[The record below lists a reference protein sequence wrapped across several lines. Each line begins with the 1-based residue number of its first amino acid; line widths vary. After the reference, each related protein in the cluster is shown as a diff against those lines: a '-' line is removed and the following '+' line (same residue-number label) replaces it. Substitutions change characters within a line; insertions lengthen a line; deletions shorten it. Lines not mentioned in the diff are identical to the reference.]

1 MFKMQ
6 VNIYFTLQ
14 MDSDEE
20 AALSVIIVA
29 TFTENIK
36 REKGRRRKE
45 WVKLWLQRRNSHGF
59 HSWLLRELG
68 LEEQV
73 FVILLHQIQT
83 FFCFSVF

>member
-20 AALSVIIVA
+20 AALSVITVA

-59 HSWLLRELG
+59 HS
-68 LEEQV
+68 
-73 FVILLHQIQT
+73 
-83 FFCFSVF
+83 

>member
-1 MFKMQ
+1 MQ

-20 AALSVIIVA
+20 AALSVTIVA

-59 HSWLLRELG
+59 HS
-68 LEEQV
+68 
-73 FVILLHQIQT
+73 
-83 FFCFSVF
+83 

>member
-20 AALSVIIVA
+20 AALSVTIVA

-59 HSWLLRELG
+59 HS
-68 LEEQV
+68 
-73 FVILLHQIQT
+73 
-83 FFCFSVF
+83 

>member
-29 TFTENIK
+29 TFTENIE
-36 REKGRRRKE
+36 REKARRRKE

-59 HSWLLRELG
+59 HS
-68 LEEQV
+68 
-73 FVILLHQIQT
+73 
-83 FFCFSVF
+83 

>member
-36 REKGRRRKE
+36 REKGRKRKE

-59 HSWLLRELG
+59 HS
-68 LEEQV
+68 
-73 FVILLHQIQT
+73 
-83 FFCFSVF
+83 

>member
-59 HSWLLRELG
+59 HS
-68 LEEQV
+68 
-73 FVILLHQIQT
+73 
-83 FFCFSVF
+83 

>member
-45 WVKLWLQRRNSHGF
+45 WFKLWLQRRNSHGF
-59 HSWLLRELG
+59 HS
-68 LEEQV
+68 
-73 FVILLHQIQT
+73 
-83 FFCFSVF
+83 

>member
-1 MFKMQ
+1 MQ

-59 HSWLLRELG
+59 HS
-68 LEEQV
+68 
-73 FVILLHQIQT
+73 
-83 FFCFSVF
+83 